1 MDVPTPTGASAYSP
15 WGRDPWAATRA
26 PLPEQSA
33 APLTRPEAAGSQVAR
48 AGADLEGRQGATQPG
63 LGQTTDRRAS
73 AGLRAGDEST
83 ADPVGE
89 RAMERVTRLATQ
101 CRLLGALS
109 EAIVDGF
116 VVEDPGPGPQELVQA
131 LRDGVKRRARE
142 TWDLGRLG
150 TALEWMV
157 DFLADTRR
165 EPFLPLGHAGD
176 LQAAVYNMDT
186 LEMFYEY
193 IRVRGSRQHGR
204 RGTPL
209 ASDTIAGYVSAI
221 RLLRNQEAHYLITF
235 EAVDVRM
242 GAAAK
247 RTRQTQ
253 GPPGERQLRRGIRS
267 KHLRRLV
274 VLGFDRLSLRG
285 KVRWAAALVA
295 HNLLLRGGELGVVD
309 GKAFDPTRDATFGVI
324 EFKAPSAD
332 SDHCEWLTWDVVPI
346 KDTTARRRVCPMAV
360 RRRQRGGSLGADP
373 LCTFDAIVM
382 AWQIQTGGAPP
393 ARGRALGALA
403 LQPFLRGARGV
414 WRTADTRILAQD
426 MAVMLGMPATEVG
439 AKSFRIGGAT
449 DWRDVFKSDAQRIIT
464 ERGRWDSDRGH
475 LPAGA
480 R

>member
-1 MDVPTPTGASAYSP
+1 VLDAERVGARGGADL
-15 WGRDPWAATRA
+15 GGCTQGAV
-26 PLPEQSA
+26 QA
-33 APLTRPEAAGSQVAR
+33 APAGAR
-48 AGADLEGRQGATQPG
+48 AGPWDGHEAVV
-63 LGQTTDRRAS
+63 
-73 AGLRAGDEST
+73 
-83 ADPVGE
+83 DPVGE
-89 RAMERVTRLATQ
+89 RAMARVKRLASR
-101 CRLLGALS
+101 CHLLGALS

-116 VVEDPGPGPQELVQA
+116 VDEDPGLGPQELVRA
-131 LRDGVKRRARE
+131 LRDGVRRRARE

-165 EPFLPLGHAGD
+165 EPFVPLGHAGD
-176 LQAAVYNMDT
+176 LSAAVYNMET

-204 RGTPL
+204 IGTAL

-247 RTRQTQ
+247 RTRQSQ
-253 GPPGERQLRRGIRS
+253 GPPGARKLRRGLRS

-274 VLGFDRLSLRG
+274 ALGFDRLSLRG
-285 KVRWAAALVA
+285 LVRWAAALVA

-309 GKAFDPTRDATFGVI
+309 SKVFDPSRDATFGAI
-324 EFKAPSAD
+324 EFKEPSAD

-346 KDTTARRRVCPMAV
+346 KDTMARRRVCPMAV
-360 RRRQRGGSLGADP
+360 RRRQRGGQIGADP

-382 AWQIQTGGAPP
+382 AWQAQTGAAPP

-403 LQPFLRGARGV
+403 PQPFFKGASGV
-414 WRTADTRILAQD
+414 WRTTDTRILAQD

-449 DWRDVFKSDAQRIIT
+449 DWRDVFKSDAERIIT
-464 ERGRWDSDRGH
+464 ERGRWDSDIGAIYQRALAEAHLRGSAAVGEADGAD
-475 LPAGA
+475 LESLCKGWVQPATF